1 MHESAN
7 QPTVLIVEDDPH
19 IINLVSIV
27 LGKSNLSLEKA
38 YDGAHAM
45 ELINTNLPNLII
57 SDIMM
62 PNVDGY
68 ELRRQLLDREDT
80 RLIPFIFLTAKGN
93 SKDIVQGLELN
104 ADDYI
109 PKPFEPE
116 VLKAKVQAILR
127 RYAEFNELLQYD
139 PLTKVFNRRAL
150 KTNLNAEMHRVKRYN
165 QEVSIFMLDLDNFK
179 TLNDTYGH
187 DFGDK
192 VLQKVAAFFKTHLR
206 DIDFI
211 GRVGGEEFVVVMP
224 STDKK
229 TAAFVADR
237 LREQLAELD
246 FNDNGLRVTISGGV
260 SAAPDD
266 AEDMDVL
273 LKKADI
279 ALYSAKNHGRNQ
291 IVQAS

>member
-1 MHESAN
+1 MQVSDN

-27 LGKSNLSLEKA
+27 LGKSDLSLEKA
-38 YDGAHAM
+38 YDGQHAL
-45 ELINTNLPNLII
+45 ELINNKLPNLII

-62 PNVDGY
+62 PNMDGY
-68 ELRRQLLDREDT
+68 DLRRQLLDREDT
-80 RLIPFIFLTAKGN
+80 RLIPFIFLSAKGS
-93 SKDIVQGLELN
+93 SKDIVSGLELN

-116 VLKAKVQAILR
+116 VLQAKVQAILR
-127 RYAEFNELLQYD
+127 RYEKFNQLLQYD
-139 PLTKVFNRRAL
+139 PLTKVFNRRTL
-150 KTNLNAEMHRVKRYN
+150 ETNLKAELHRVNRYN
-165 QEVSIFMLDLDNFK
+165 QTVSILMIDLDHFK
-179 TLNDTYGH
+179 SLNDNFGH

-211 GRVGGEEFVVVMP
+211 GRIGGEEFIIVMP

-237 LREQLAELD
+237 LRQQLAELSFD
-246 FNDNGLRVTISGGV
+246 ENGSRVTISGGV
-260 SAAPDD
+260 SAAPLD
-266 AEDMDVL
+266 ADTMDTL
-273 LKKADI
+273 IKKADI
-279 ALYSAKNHGRNQ
+279 ALYQAKNDGRNR
-291 IVQAS
+291 IVAAT

>member
-1 MHESAN
+1 MPVSEH

-19 IINLVSIV
+19 IINLISIV

-38 YDGAHAM
+38 YDGAHAL
-45 ELINTNLPNLII
+45 ELINNNLPNLII

-68 ELRRQLLDREDT
+68 DLRRQLLEREDT
-80 RLIPFIFLTAKGN
+80 RLIPFIFLTAKGS
-93 SKDIVQGLELN
+93 SKDIISGLELN

-116 VLKAKVQAILR
+116 VLQAKVLAILR
-127 RYAEFNELLQYD
+127 RYAQFNQLLQYD
-139 PLTKVFNRRAL
+139 PLTKVFNRRTLESNL
-150 KTNLNAEMHRVKRYN
+150 KAELHRVNRYD
-165 QEVSIFMLDLDNFK
+165 QEVSILMMDLDDFK
-179 TLNDTYGH
+179 SLNDTYGH
-187 DFGDK
+187 DFGDR

-211 GRVGGEEFVVVMP
+211 GRIGGEEFIVVMP

-237 LREQLAELD
+237 LRQQLADLSFDE
-246 FNDNGLRVTISGGV
+246 NGLQVTISGGV
-260 SAAPDD
+260 SNAPQD
-266 AEDMDVL
+266 ADDMDAL
-273 LKKADI
+273 IKKADV
-279 ALYSAKNHGRNQ
+279 ALYAAKNDGRNK
-291 IVQAS
+291 IIQAS